1 MFYILFHFSKRGT
14 LLSIGY
20 IFTSSIFKKL
30 VANFAFLLLPR
41 TIAKKKIWETSFLYF
56 ILGPQNRQ
64 NFFATFSKEIYNF
77 L

>member
-56 ILGPQNRQ
+56 ILDPENGKT
-64 NFFATFSKEIYNF
+64 FFYLLKRKI
-77 L
+77 